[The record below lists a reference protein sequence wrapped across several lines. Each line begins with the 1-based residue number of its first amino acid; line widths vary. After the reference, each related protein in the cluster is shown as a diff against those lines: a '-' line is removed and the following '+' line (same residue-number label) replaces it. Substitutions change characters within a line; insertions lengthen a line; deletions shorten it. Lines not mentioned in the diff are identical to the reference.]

1 MNWKTNKIILSIKG
15 RLHTISLSIGRIFN
29 SIYVTIY
36 SDGNNIILNS
46 WINYKFGKLEPNN
59 WGDDLNVF
67 LVEAL
72 TKKKTI
78 GRYNIWGKKNHTN
91 YTVIGSVVDIWSNP
105 NTIIWGGGAMYGGNY
120 SMKYKPLKVCAVR
133 GKLTRDYLLSNDI
146 QCPSVYGDPA
156 LLLPM
161 IYAPTIKKKYKIG
174 IIPHKSEQ
182 NNKIYTQLREH
193 NPEDVIVID
202 LMRYS
207 KWTDIIDQIVSCDLI
222 LSSSLHGLIVSDA
235 YNVPNVWIESSVALH
250 GGYFK
255 FLDYFSGVGRKT
267 ETPIVLTDEYTIND
281 LLLLSDEYQSITFD
295 RDSLI
300 NSCPFEI
307 KI

>member
-1 MNWKTNKIILSIKG
+1 MTWKANKLFLSIKG
-15 RLHTISLSIGRIFN
+15 RIHSITLSIERLLN
-29 SIYVTIY
+29 SIYIAIY
-36 SDGNNIILNS
+36 GNDNSIILNS
-46 WINYKFGKLEPNN
+46 WINYKFGKLKPNN

-78 GRYNIWGKKNHTN
+78 GRYNIYWRKNHIN
-91 YTVIGSVVDIWSNP
+91 YTVIGSVVDTLSNP
-105 NTIIWGGGAMYGGNY
+105 NTIIWGGGAMYGRNY
-120 SMKYKPLKVCAVR
+120 SLKYKPLKVCAVR
-133 GKLTRDYLLSNDI
+133 GKLTREYLLANDVH
-146 QCPSVYGDPA
+146 CPSIYGDPA

-161 IYAPTIKKKYKIG
+161 IYIPTIKKKYKIG
-174 IIPHKSEQ
+174 IIPHTSEQ
-182 NNKIYTQLREH
+182 QNKIYLKLRTQ
-193 NPEDVIVID
+193 NPEEVIIID
-202 LMRYS
+202 LKRYS

-235 YNVPNVWIESSVALH
+235 YHVPNLWIESSVALH

-267 ETPIVLTDEYTIND
+267 ETPIVLTEEYTIND
-281 LLLLSDEYQSITFD
+281 LLLLSDEYQAITFD
-295 RDSLI
+295 SNLFI

-307 KI
+307 KV